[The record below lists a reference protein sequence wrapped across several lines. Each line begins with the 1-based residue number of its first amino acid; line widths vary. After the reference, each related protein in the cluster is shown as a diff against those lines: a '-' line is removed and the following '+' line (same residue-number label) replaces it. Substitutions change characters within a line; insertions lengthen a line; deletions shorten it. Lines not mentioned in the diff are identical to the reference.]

1 MMMMCSPEALRG
13 LRGKNRELL
22 TQLKDHGKILRSL
35 SGTWSHNAST
45 NRVIN
50 ESVRT
55 LSKSQVVDTETNE
68 LDPITAAVPN
78 NSERHAREDWKM
90 SQGVFPAEQVLT
102 LVQGHQGQGLA
113 RAALSRS
120 QTHDPHETSAFR
132 PLTLSIRGDQD
143 KSQDAVECCLPKPSV
158 PDRDIGQHS
167 FPGHGDLLMDEGSSR
182 SSQARKSEVRS
193 NPSPQT
199 HQSEKGDG
207 HMGTLECRALEPL
220 LGYDWIAGLLDV
232 ENSATEYSEQ
242 FFLDLQNFRR
252 INRQECVN
260 SRHTGINSRLFP
272 TPLDFKAACPVC
284 RMPKTQHPHTTAE
297 PAFTRTSLQTYRR
310 LADLQ
315 EANRQMSCFMFHVWP
330 VPSSD
335 PLHHY
340 TPSGS
345 DSERERERD
354 GGEEHDGDSER
365 EHNPEPVDGA
375 AETKATPLS
384 TRSRFPPFP
393 SFVSS
398 LVPEEKND
406 TNR

>member
-90 SQGVFPAEQVLT
+90 SQGVSPAEQVLT

-260 SRHTGINSRLFP
+260 SRHTGAKENEDSSLSRSRERNPQHAMETHKCIFCYRINSRLFP

-297 PAFTRTSLQTYRR
+297 PAFTRISIPRSAVVPAYQYRAHRRSSFDPSTSLGLPSHC
-310 LADLQ
+310 LAGRCNTAPANKDQLSSLDLH
-315 EANRQMSCFMFHVWP
+315 SSLDK
-330 VPSSD
+330 VPSD
-335 PLHHY
+335 
-340 TPSGS
+340 
-345 DSERERERD
+345 RC
-354 GGEEHDGDSER
+354 
-365 EHNPEPVDGA
+365 GA
-375 AETKATPLS
+375 
-384 TRSRFPPFP
+384 
-393 SFVSS
+393 
-398 LVPEEKND
+398 
-406 TNR
+406 